1 MAHVASDVE
10 MHDMEGVEHRNC
22 APSIPISAK
31 DHLLPDELSMTSPSF
46 DDRASGHHSMQSAY
60 ASPMLP
66 KGEDLSQDPNL
77 IHEDERSFEPR
88 KAALDG
94 RWWRALWRCTP
105 HILPLS
111 VTIFII
117 VLNVAQA
124 YWQDLGRPHQTTR
137 LQAWQYAAKAHEL
150 LMASSITAI
159 AVHRIQY
166 DLCVSKGVPLGF
178 VSAGYQLS
186 DPLFVF
192 SKEWLGGVTSFTH
205 PKGLTKAMPLGILL
219 LLGFGLTVIVGPS
232 SAVVMIPQLDWWDV
246 PKPQVFG
253 DIPERPYMN
262 FTAAQLWVPDITNDL
277 YNQEVD
283 CPNDKNNQD
292 CPTPALDLVGG
303 WVAQHQNQ
311 GLQPN
316 ITVAQDGG
324 VTRYLTS
331 VGGPYDESSWTVTST
346 IGWRFARDLGSFWE
360 WMVERNT
367 SLAQNISRPLITPSF
382 TDPSLKMRK
391 PLVQAQC
398 QTYFNPDWNAT
409 QFEFPHDQLKTPPL
423 DEFLDK
429 IWTLPNSF
437 VKDLVGDNR
446 SPGYIPDD
454 DRPKILFDWYD
465 TATNFSTKGAPS
477 LGAVVIASTTNEN
490 ETMLAA
496 CSFDGRWAP
505 VKFYLDPRTDPTI
518 RQDSPDPMDI
528 LKRTSQKDLREL
540 KQINMHLDWAN
551 SLNFDAPTDN
561 DPKATAVIQLLEGLG
576 NINAYNHWAIYP
588 ETPKDQKSL
597 AWRISTTLGLLLTE
611 ALAHAYQD
619 GTRSSV
625 VYHDA
630 PISKYGVNE
639 SYVRPL
645 NDLNVGDVTGW
656 SKSKNKTTWVDQK
669 DPTWNDSIPS
679 WDVWAPQNGYTEM
692 KITVQRYGYGY
703 GFNGVPIIL
712 ATTALSLY
720 GLLAIAHM
728 ILIILGRRTFNGFS
742 GMSEMLAL
750 AWNSNPAQGLRNT
763 SAGIDRTTTWKQVV
777 RVREREGKQ
786 LQLVLGDARS
796 DDGENDGKIR
806 RRPAPGVLYA

>member
-10 MHDMEGVEHRNC
+10 MHDMGGVEPRNR
-22 APSIPISAK
+22 AQSIPISAK
-31 DHLLPDELSMTSPSF
+31 DRLLPDDMSRISPSF
-46 DDRASGHHSMQSAY
+46 NDRASGQHSMQSAY
-60 ASPMLP
+60 AFPMLP
-66 KGEDLSQDPNL
+66 KGDETSQESTL
-77 IHEDERSFEPR
+77 IYEDESLLEPR

-105 HILPLS
+105 HVLPLS
-111 VTIFII
+111 VTIFVIC
-117 VLNVAQA
+117 LNVAQA
-124 YWQDLGRPHQTTR
+124 YWQDLGRPHQTTK

-178 VSAGYQLS
+178 VSAGYQLT

-205 PKGLTKAMPLGILL
+205 PRGLARAMPLGILL
-219 LLGFGLTVIVGPS
+219 LMGFTLTIIVGPS

-246 PKPQVFG
+246 PAAQVFG

-262 FTAAQLWVPDITNDL
+262 YTAAELWVPDITSDL
-277 YNQEVD
+277 YNQGVD
-283 CPNDKNNQD
+283 CANDTNNQD

-303 WVAQHQNQ
+303 WVSLHQNQ
-311 GLQPN
+311 SVPPN
-316 ITVAQDGG
+316 ITVAQEGG

-331 VGGPYDESSWTVTST
+331 VGGPADESSWTVTST

-360 WMVERNT
+360 WMMERNT
-367 SLAQNISRPLITPSF
+367 SLAQNISRPLIAPSF

-409 QFEFPHDQLKTPPL
+409 GFEFPHDQLKTPPL
-423 DEFLDK
+423 DDFLDET
-429 IWTLPNSF
+429 WTLPNSF
-437 VKDLVGDNR
+437 VKDLVGDN
-446 SPGYIPDD
+446 SDPGYMTDD
-454 DRPKILFDWYD
+454 DRPKVLFDWYD
-465 TATNFSTKGAPS
+465 TATNLSAKGAPS
-477 LGAVVIASTTNEN
+477 LGAVIIASTTNAN

-518 RQDSPDPMDI
+518 RQDSPDPVDI
-528 LKRTSQKDLREL
+528 LKRTSQKDLKEL
-540 KQINMHLDWAN
+540 KQMNMHLEWAN
-551 SLNFDAPTDN
+551 SLNFDAPTEH
-561 DPKATAVIQLLEGLG
+561 DPKATAVIKLLEGLG
-576 NINAYNHWAIYP
+576 NVNGYNHWAIYP
-588 ETPKDQKSL
+588 EAVTDQSSL

-619 GTRSSV
+619 GTRSSAI
-625 VYHDA
+625 YRDA
-630 PISKYGVNE
+630 PTSKYGVNE

-645 NDLNVGDVTGW
+645 DNLNVGDVTGW
-656 SKSKNKTTWVDQK
+656 SKSKNKTTWVGPGDR
-669 DPTWNDSIPS
+669 TWNTSIPT

-692 KITVQRYGYGY
+692 KIAVQRYGYGY
-703 GFNGVPIIL
+703 GFNGVPVVL
-712 ATTALSLY
+712 ATAALSLY
-720 GLLAIAHM
+720 SLLAIGHI
-728 ILIILGRRTFNGFS
+728 ILIILGRRTFNSFS
-742 GMSEMLAL
+742 GMGEMLAL
-750 AWNSNPAQGLRNT
+750 AWNSNPTQGLRNT
-763 SAGIDRTTTWKQVV
+763 SAGIDKTATWKQVV

-786 LQLVLGDARS
+786 LQFVLGDARS
-796 DDGENDGKIR
+796 DGGDKDGKIR
-806 RRPAPGVLYA
+806 RRPVAGVLYA